1 MASTKTVSRSRT
13 SATAGKSGRSKTSA
27 AKATDAGAGASASV
41 KRVKATSA
49 GASPRAPAAK
59 KASTSARRGGA
70 VASDSSGPTSKASKP
85 AGAAR
90 KSAPAAKSLGS
101 ARKSAPAAKRP
112 ASTRKSAA
120 AAKGTSATRKADA
133 LAATLKT
140 ASTVKAPARTKQKT
154 DPVAKLLAQVVEGL
168 ERIKA
173 RDVREIDV
181 RGRASFADLLVIA
194 SGTSTTH
201 VRAIADEVIKQAK
214 RVGTMPLGVEGVRE
228 AEWVLVDLGDIV
240 VHVML
245 PRVRDF
251 YALERLWTVGA
262 EDPYA
267 AFPA

>member
-1 MASTKTVSRSRT
+1 LASTKTVSRSRT

-27 AKATDAGAGASASV
+27 AKATEGGAGASV

-59 KASTSARRGGA
+59 KASTSARRVGA
-70 VASDSSGPTSKASKP
+70 VANDSSAPTSKASKP
-85 AGAAR
+85 ASAAR

-101 ARKSAPAAKRP
+101 ARKSAPVAKRP